1 VRVYKKATGQF
12 YTIFNTSFVPY
23 VLNCGSEIEF
33 KHMDKIKILW
43 VDDEID
49 LLKPHILFLE
59 KKNYEVTTCNNGV
72 DAIDVFDDGNFDIV
86 FLDENMPGMSG
97 LETLQEMKEKKSTT
111 PVIMITKSEEEY
123 IMEEAIGSKIADY
136 LIKPVNP
143 NQILLSLKKNL
154 DHSRLV
160 SEKTTL
166 DYQKEFRK
174 ISMEMGMVRTYEDW
188 IELYKK
194 LIFWELEL
202 ENIEDQSMIEIL
214 ESQKTEANSQFG
226 KFIERNYEDWFE
238 PKADKP
244 ILSHTLFREVVVPE
258 IVKKDKPVLFVVIDN
273 LRYDQWKSFESVVSN
288 HYKIEKEIPYY
299 SILPTATQYARNAI
313 FSGLTPLEMEKQFP
327 QYWKNDVEEGGKNLY
342 EAEFLA
348 AHLKKLGLNIK
359 QDYFKITNLAS
370 GKKLAENFKALKDN
384 NLVTVVYNFVDML
397 SHAKTEMDVVKE
409 LASDDKAYRSLTLS
423 WFKNS
428 PLLDIIQQAQKMGFK
443 LVLTT
448 DHGTINVRN
457 PSKVIGDKN
466 TSLNLRYKTGRSL
479 TYEDKDVYAVK
490 EPKRIGLPTINM
502 SSSYIF
508 AKNDFFLAYVNNYN
522 HYVSYYKNS
531 YQHGGISLEEMIIP
545 LLVLNPK

>member
-1 VRVYKKATGQF
+1 MSQ
-12 YTIFNTSFVPY
+12 
-23 VLNCGSEIEF
+23 
-33 KHMDKIKILW
+33 IKILW

-59 KKNYEVTTCNNGV
+59 KKNYHVTTCNNGQ
-72 DAIDVFDDGNFDIV
+72 DAIDLFDTENFDIV
-86 FLDENMPGMSG
+86 LLDENMPGLSG
-97 LETLQEMKEKKSTT
+97 LETLAEIKEKKSSV

-174 ISMEMGMVRTYEDW
+174 IAMDMSMVRTYEEW
-188 IELYKK
+188 VELYKK
-194 LIFWELEL
+194 LVFWELKL
-202 ENIEDQSMIEIL
+202 ENIEDQSMVEIL
-214 ESQKTEANSQFG
+214 ESQKAEANMQFG
-226 KFIERNYEDWFE
+226 KFIERNYEDWFQ

-244 ILSHTLFREVVVPE
+244 LLSHEIFGELVAPE
-258 IVKKDKPVLFVVIDN
+258 IRKKDKPILFIVIDN
-273 LRYDQWKSFESVVSN
+273 LRYDQWKAFEGIVNN
-288 HYKIEKEIPYY
+288 HYKLEKEVSYF

-313 FSGLTPLEMEKQFP
+313 FSGLLPADMEKKFP
-327 QYWKNDVEEGGKNLY
+327 QYWKNDPEEGGKNLY
-342 EAEFLA
+342 EGEFLTEQ
-348 AHLKKLGLNIK
+348 LKRLGLNIK
-359 QDYFKITNLAS
+359 QEYYKITNFNS
-370 GKKLAENFKALKDN
+370 GKKLADNFKSLKN
-384 NLVTVVYNFVDML
+384 NDLTTIVYNFVDML

-409 LASDDKAYRSLTLS
+409 LASNDKAYRSLTAS

-428 PLLDIIQQAQKMGFK
+428 PLLDMIQQAQQMGFR
-443 LVLTT
+443 LIITT
-448 DHGTINVRN
+448 DHGTINCKN

-490 EPKRIGLPTINM
+490 DPKKIGLPTLNM
-502 SSSYIF
+502 SSSFIF
-508 AKNDFFLAYVNNYN
+508 AKNDLFLAYVNNYN
-522 HYVSYYKNS
+522 HYVSYYRNT
-531 YQHGGISLEEMIIP
+531 YQHGGISLEEMVIP
-545 LLVLNPK
+545 FLVFEPR